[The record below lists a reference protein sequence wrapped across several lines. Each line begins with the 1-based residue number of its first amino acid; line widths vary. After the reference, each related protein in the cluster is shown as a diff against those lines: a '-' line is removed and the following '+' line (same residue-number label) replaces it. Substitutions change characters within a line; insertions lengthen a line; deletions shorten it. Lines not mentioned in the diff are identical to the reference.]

1 MSKAKRHKKIKRS
14 KAIKLME
21 EIAKNLSQR
30 EALAFAQLDEKV
42 PMDRSAL
49 KLISM
54 LKAIDDAYN
63 ISVPKGE
70 EVKAQYLP
78 EIRKIGEEAHSNFGD
93 DYMFTLGEKVNS
105 ASEYGALLNLFW
117 DKIGKWRA

>member
-1 MSKAKRHKKIKRS
+1 MSKAKRYKKIKRS

-21 EIAKNLSQR
+21 EVAKNLSQR

-70 EVKAQYLP
+70 ELKAQYLP
-78 EIRKIGEEAHSNFGD
+78 EIRKIGEESHSNFGY

-105 ASEYGALLNLFW
+105 ASEYSALLNLFW